1 MKSRLFITLLCSTFA
16 FFAQAQL
23 TPGVR
28 IGLNISQLKGPSEL
42 SATGTELESVSNLTG
57 FLIGPSFSYP
67 FTDNFGVRGEVLYSK
82 KGTKYNF
89 NGDVTR
95 SFVQDGDQLVVTTT
109 GKQTTV
115 LQITHNNLDLPVS
128 LYARWGKLEVS
139 GGLYASLFLTK
150 VADGEQIYEW
160 KNQDGTDGKIT
171 NILLYNYR
179 RDKPGEG
186 DDAQTE
192 IAYFNNAQTR
202 KSTIPKSLGAYYDYT
217 QDLGSLFKSLDY
229 GVSVGASFYVSRS
242 LFVGGRLQYGLAD
255 LTNNSADQSK
265 YERNDKGVLTLRNDK
280 DYNYSFQ
287 VFAGFSLR

>member
-1 MKSRLFITLLCSTFA
+1 MKSRLFITLLCATFA
-16 FFAQAQL
+16 ICAQAQL

-28 IGLNISQLKGPSEL
+28 IGLNISQLKGPSEV
-42 SATGTELESVSNLTG
+42 SASGAALESVSNLTG

-67 FTDNFGVRGEVLYSK
+67 FTDNFGLRGEVLYSK

-89 NGDVTR
+89 AGDVTR
-95 SFVQDGDQLVVTTT
+95 TFVQDGDQSVITTS

-115 LQITHNNLDLPVS
+115 LQITHNNLDLPLSV
-128 LYARWGKLEVS
+128 YARWGKLEVS
-139 GGLYASLFLTK
+139 GGVYASLFLTK

-160 KNQDGTDGKIT
+160 KNQDGSNGKIS

-186 DDAQTE
+186 DNTQTE
-192 IAYFNNAQTR
+192 IAYLNSDQTR
-202 KSTIPKSLGAYYDYT
+202 KSTLPKSLGAYYDYP

-229 GVSVGASFYVSRS
+229 GVSVGASIYLSRS

-255 LTNNSADQSK
+255 LTNNGADQSK
-265 YERNDKGVLTLRNDK
+265 YERDDKGVLTLRNDK
-280 DYNYSFQ
+280 DYNYGFQ
-287 VFAGFSLR
+287 IFAGFSLR

>member
-28 IGLNISQLKGPSEL
+28 IGLNISQLRGPSEL

-89 NGDVTR
+89 SGDVTR
-95 SFVQDGDQLVVTTT
+95 SFTQDGDQTVVNTS

-160 KNQDGTDGKIT
+160 ENQDGSNGKIT

-179 RDKPGEG
+179 RDNFGEG

-192 IAYFNNAQTR
+192 IAYFNNSQTR
-202 KSTIPKSLGAYYDYT
+202 KATIPKSLGAYYDYT

-229 GVSVGASFYVSRS
+229 GATVGASFYVSRS
-242 LFVGGRLQYGLAD
+242 LFVGARLQYGLAD
-255 LTNNSADQSK
+255 LTNNGADQSK

-280 DYNYSFQ
+280 DYNYNIQ